1 MQEYTHILYTD
12 GSCLANPGGS
22 GGYGFLLLDT
32 STGEIQDNAEG
43 FFSTTNN
50 RMEMMA
56 AIEGL
61 AIVPRGTKVELVS
74 DSQYL
79 VKTLQGV
86 FAKRKNRDLWAAL
99 DRAMEGKQVSVRWIR
114 GHASNP
120 YNNQC
125 DEMAVR
131 AAHMPT
137 REDMGYADRIR
148 GLKAPVIQDDAA
160 GEPGPSGTSAPKEAP
175 WDSIPTPDGAEC
187 YAGDKRK
194 INQPCL
200 NAIESLNRNAN
211 PRFKDFADLKTGGRD
226 GWSTLADPGELV
238 GPETVQALKALL
250 PTDKDVVACIR
261 WYGRGLQFR
270 HCIRKVL
277 VDTEISENALKAR
290 YR

>member
-1 MQEYTHILYTD
+1 MQEYTHILHTD

-22 GGYGFLLLDT
+22 GGYGFLLIDT
-32 STGEIQDNAEG
+32 STGEVQDNAEG

-50 RMEMMA
+50 RMEVMA

-61 AIVPRGTKVELVS
+61 AIVPRGAKVELVS

-79 VKTLQGV
+79 VKTLLGA

-114 GHASNP
+114 GHASDP
-120 YNNQC
+120 DNNQC
-125 DEMAVR
+125 DIMAVR

-137 REDMGYADRIR
+137 REDVGYADRFK
-148 GLKAPVIQDDAA
+148 GPKAATIQDGAA
-160 GEPGPSGTSAPKEAP
+160 WEPGPSDTSSPEVP
-175 WDSIPTPDGAEC
+175 WDGIPAPDGEEC
-187 YAGDKRK
+187 YTGEKRK
-194 INQPCL
+194 IHQPCMD
-200 NAIESLNRNAN
+200 AIEALNQNAN
-211 PRFKDFADLKTGGRD
+211 PRFKDFAGLKIGGRD
-226 GWSTLADPGELV
+226 GWSTLADPGDLV

-261 WYGRGLQFR
+261 WYGRGLKFR
-270 HCIRKVL
+270 HCIRKAL
-277 VDTEISENALKAR
+277 VDAEICENALKAR